1 MQEPQRL
8 LSSAGIMLTTDGQ
21 RHLGA
26 PIGTSNFC
34 VHYAAEKVT
43 KWCNEPHRFA
53 DIAKAQP
60 DAAYSTFT
68 LSISIVR
75 QYTYFM
81 RTIRGMHEFIKPVD
95 DVIRLELFPALLNSI
110 VLEVD
115 RQL

>member
-1 MQEPQRL
+1 M
-8 LSSAGIMLTTDGQ
+8 
-21 RHLGA
+21 
-26 PIGTSNFC
+26 
-34 VHYAAEKVT
+34 V
-43 KWCNEPHRFA
+43 NEPHRFA

-60 DAAYSTFT
+60 DAAYSAFT